1 MGSPVSYIYW
11 CKSIIWLDVY
21 AQRVSSSLFN
31 GHSDGVLG
39 VPLLGEQ
46 VAVHYV
52 EAIAVDLKIA
62 ADYQVLR

>member
-1 MGSPVSYIYW
+1 MSM
-11 CKSIIWLDVY
+11 L
-21 AQRVSSSLFN
+21 QRVSSSLFN

-62 ADYQVLR
+62 ADYQVLGENSWLSRSGFLYWLR